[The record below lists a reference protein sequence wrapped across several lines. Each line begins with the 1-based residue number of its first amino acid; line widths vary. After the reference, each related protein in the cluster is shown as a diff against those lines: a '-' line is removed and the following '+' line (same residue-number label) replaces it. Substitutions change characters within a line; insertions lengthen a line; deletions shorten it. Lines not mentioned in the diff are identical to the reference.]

1 MFEEV
6 LRRQSLPEQLN
17 LFGVEVESCPN
28 RYLPD
33 DRMLRV
39 ASTADL
45 HHDALIA
52 DVFLFIYP
60 RKRSL
65 VIAYLEA
72 FVRGALHAVFLITSR
87 YEWID
92 FAPILELAFSNVEII
107 QESGLPAYE
116 VLVMAS
122 LPLLKPSVPAAG

>member
-39 ASTADL
+39 ASTTDL

-60 RKRSL
+60 RKSSL

-72 FVRGALHAVFLITSR
+72 FVRGALHTVFLITSR
-87 YEWID
+87 YEWTD
-92 FAPILELAFSNVEII
+92 FAPILERAFSNVEMI